1 MRLGG
6 RNMSLLQRFSILC
19 AVAIIPL
26 AIVLSFL
33 VSVFSSIFDTNI
45 AVFGT
50 ILAGFGIFYLLLFGT
65 IRKANRLIR
74 SSAEELRLSREKIQ
88 SQRMELVKRIGV
100 LALAGADIETVLN
113 EAAGDICGLLN
124 LQRCAIRLFGEPCR
138 TIEHCAE
145 GHSSLRSGSAGFS
158 LPADEQGVCDKG
170 ETLVVSDAGEAPCG
184 AASDGRDGRTRPGA
198 SIVVPLRT
206 REERIG
212 VLYLDRSEP
221 HSWTI
226 DEVATA
232 EAVARQIAI
241 AIVHARLFS
250 SRQELSGR
258 LLSLM
263 NNVPGIVYRGH
274 RDWSISFIGAE
285 VESVT
290 GYTAGEFLEGAVAW
304 KELIHPEDLAPIKD
318 VFRRAV
324 RAGEKVLRKE
334 YRIRHRDGSYRW
346 IADRRQLLY
355 DRQGELLYVDG
366 LILDITGRKKSEET
380 LRLTQFAVDR
390 AGDAGYWIDRE
401 GRLIYVNEQM
411 CRVLGYSRD
420 ELLSMTVH
428 DINPAFPA
436 EVWPSHWETLR
447 KRKTYTFESR
457 HRAKDGR
464 IIPVEVTVNYMGIEG
479 KEYNCAFARD
489 IRKRKEAQEKSR
501 LLEAQLL
508 QAQKM
513 EAIGSLAGG
522 IAHDFNNLL
531 TGILG
536 YSNLLKFKTEPGSE
550 VYKAADVIQD
560 SADRASRLTAQLLGF
575 ARKGKNLAVPVDIHR
590 TIDDVAGLLE
600 RTMDR
605 RIRIRKQ
612 FAQDSVAVVGDP
624 TQLQQFLMNMAVNAR
639 DAMPEGGELA
649 FSTSIAV
656 LDRDFC
662 ASHPGVVPGKYVRI
676 EVSDTGMG
684 ISKEHMEKI
693 FDPFFT
699 TKEQGHGSG
708 LGLSMVFGIVQNHGG
723 TIEVKSEVGA
733 GTLFKVH
740 LPLGEA
746 KNVED
751 APGFPA
757 EEAESGAGRGKIL
770 LIDDQDT
777 VRDVCSAMLSTL
789 GYMVSTAADGREGV
803 EYYRRFGK
811 DVDLVI
817 IDMIMPVLGGRD
829 CFREIKAMNPDVR
842 AILSTGFS
850 LDGTVQEIMDE
861 GIIGFIQKPYR
872 LDELSNVVSKAI
884 GRDN

>member
-1 MRLGG
+1 
-6 RNMSLLQRFSILC
+6 MSLLQRFSILC

-26 AIVLSFL
+26 AIVLCFL
-33 VSVFSSIFDTNI
+33 ASALSSVLDNNI
-45 AVFGT
+45 AIFGT

-65 IRKANRLIR
+65 IRKANRLID
-74 SSAEELRLSREKIQ
+74 SNAEELRLSREKIQ

-100 LALAGADIETVLN
+100 LALAGADLENVLN
-113 EAAGDICGLLN
+113 EAAGDTCGLLN
-124 LQRCAIRLFGEPCR
+124 LQRCAIRLFGEPGR
-138 TIEHCAE
+138 TIEHCAQ
-145 GHSSLRSGSAGFS
+145 GYSSLGSGPPGSS
-158 LPADEQGVCDKG
+158 LPAGEREICEKG
-170 ETLVVSDAGEAPCG
+170 ETLVFIDAGGAPG
-184 AASDGRDGRTRPGA
+184 RSSTDGGGGRTRPGA
-198 SIVVPLRT
+198 SMLVPLRT

-221 HSWTI
+221 RPWTE
-226 DEVATA
+226 DEVAIA
-232 EAVARQIAI
+232 ETVARQIAI

-250 SRQELSGR
+250 SRQELSGM

-263 NNVPGIVYRGH
+263 NNVPGVVYRGN

-290 GYTAGEFLEGAVAW
+290 GYTAAEFIGGAVGW
-304 KELIHPEDLAPIKD
+304 KGLIHPEDLASIKE
-318 VFRRAV
+318 VFRKAV
-324 RAGEKVLRKE
+324 RAREKVLRRE

-346 IADRRQLLY
+346 VADRRQLLY

-366 LILDITGRKKSEET
+366 LILDITGRRKSEET

-411 CRVLGYSRD
+411 CSVLGYARE
-420 ELLSMTVH
+420 ELLSMTIH

-436 EVWPSHWETLR
+436 EVWPSHWNTLR
-447 KRKTYTFESR
+447 RRKTYTFESQ

-479 KEYNCAFARD
+479 KEYNCASARD
-489 IRKRKEAQEKSR
+489 IRKRLEAQEKSR

-536 YSNLLKFKTEPGSE
+536 YSNLLKYKAEPGSD

-560 SADRASRLTAQLLGF
+560 AADRASHLTAQLLGF
-575 ARKGKNLAVPVDIHR
+575 ARKGKNLAVSVDIHR
-590 TIDDVAGLLE
+590 TIDDVASLLE

-605 RIRIRKQ
+605 RIKIRKR
-612 FAQDSVAVVGDP
+612 FAPDAVAVVGDP
-624 TQLQQFLMNMAVNAR
+624 TQLQQFLMNLAVNAR

-656 LDRDFC
+656 LDRAFC

-676 EVSDTGMG
+676 EVSDSGTG
-684 ISKEHMEKI
+684 ISKDHLEKI

-723 TIEVKSEVGA
+723 SIEVESEVGA

-746 KNVED
+746 EKVEEK
-751 APGFPA
+751 PGFLVA
-757 EEAESGAGRGKIL
+757 EAGSGAGRGKIL

-850 LDGTVQEIMDE
+850 MDGTVQEIMDE

-872 LDELSNVVSKAI
+872 LDELSNAVSKAI